1 MRACL
6 PRPWAR
12 GRDCGPD
19 PTCGQPGSDATLPG
33 PWVRPGEAAWVAASA
48 VPLARPRARHRPPTA
63 PWPCPTRGG
72 PGVPGGMNA
81 GRDLLAAHPQAAIA
95 PRGKA
100 VAFDRWK
107 SEAASTNGTD
117 PAGRRQ
123 DRKPP
128 ALAPPSDG
136 PWARVGPHGRAFPR
150 SRAPEDRARGQG
162 EWGRGMLFPPRA
174 SSLPPGDWPSTS
186 SNHGHSG
193 KTEDRGLPPPLSPVQ
208 WG

>member
-1 MRACL
+1 MA
-6 PRPWAR
+6 
-12 GRDCGPD
+12 
-19 PTCGQPGSDATLPG
+19 S
-33 PWVRPGEAAWVAASA
+33 SA

-107 SEAASTNGTD
+107 SKAASTNGTD

-136 PWARVGPHGRAFPR
+136 PWA
-150 SRAPEDRARGQG
+150 
-162 EWGRGMLFPPRA
+162 
-174 SSLPPGDWPSTS
+174 
-186 SNHGHSG
+186 
-193 KTEDRGLPPPLSPVQ
+193 
-208 WG
+208 